1 MKDVGP
7 FLAAALLITA
17 LWGVIMLAALAVA
30 ALSGQPL

>member
-17 LWGVIMLAALAVA
+17 LWGVIMLAALAS
-30 ALSGQPL
+30 LTCFG